1 MASIICVRRI
11 HLIVKRMIWDETG
24 KHCKASIP
32 FFLKW
37 FMKKVSYSLY
47 FKIKIEKCEWL
58 NEFECFFSDIG
69 QNWPTRIKEIERK
82 SNCGA

>member
-1 MASIICVRRI
+1 
-11 HLIVKRMIWDETG
+11 
-24 KHCKASIP
+24 
-32 FFLKW
+32 
-37 FMKKVSYSLY
+37 MKKVSYSLY
-47 FKIKIEKCEWL
+47 FKIEIEKCEWL